1 MAEFLQN
8 KNKRK
13 VLRNNYIGAIEI
25 IYLRKGS
32 EYMKKIIAVVAV
44 VLLVGSMIFVFSGC
58 GEDDNNTT
66 TTTSTT
72 TVTGTSEVTTT
83 ENPGMVTDESEEGEN
98 GALGDIVTDMSEG
111 MSDMVTDMSEGASR
125 MLR

>member
-1 MAEFLQN
+1 MEFLQN
-8 KNKRK
+8 KNIKI
-13 VLRNNYIGAIEI
+13 LLWNNYRGAHES

-44 VLLVGSMIFVFSGC
+44 VLLIGSMVLAFSGC

-66 TTTSTT
+66 TTNRATT

-83 ENPGMVTDESEEGEN
+83 KNPGVVTDESQKGEN
-98 GALGDIVTDMSEG
+98 GVLGDIVTDVSEG
-111 MSDMVTDMSEGASR
+111 VSDMVTDMSEGASR
-125 MLR
+125 AMQ

>member
-8 KNKRK
+8 KNKQK
-13 VLRNNYIGAIEI
+13 ILRNNYIGVIEI

-44 VLLVGSMIFVFSGC
+44 VLLIGSMVLVFSGC

-66 TTTSTT
+66 PTNNA
-72 TVTGTSEVTTT
+72 TVPGTAEVTTT
-83 ENPGMVTDESEEGEN
+83 QNPGVVTDESQEGEN
-98 GALGDIVTDMSEG
+98 GVLGDIVTDVSEG
-111 MSDMVTDMSEGASR
+111 VSDAMTDVSEDVSR
-125 MLR
+125 MIR